1 MPCIILSGGNEIPI
15 TQKEYKFLIE
25 QRFFDNIPRRIGN
38 RDAPI
43 LIAGSHIAA
52 ILPTDSLKVKSA
64 GSYKRKNNK

>member
-25 QRFFDNIPRRIGN
+25 QRFFDNTLRRIGN
-38 RDAPI
+38 KDNPT

-52 ILPTDSLKVKSA
+52 ILPTSPLKVESEV
-64 GSYKRKNNK
+64 GYKRKNKK